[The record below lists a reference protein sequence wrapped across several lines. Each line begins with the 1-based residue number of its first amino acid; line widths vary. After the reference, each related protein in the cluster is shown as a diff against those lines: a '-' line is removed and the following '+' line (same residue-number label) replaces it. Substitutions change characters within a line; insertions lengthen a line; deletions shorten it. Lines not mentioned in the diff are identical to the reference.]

1 MHKILLVDD
10 DENILFAY
18 QRNLR
23 TKFHVSISTSAVEAL
38 GMIANNNDF
47 AVVIS
52 DFNMPGMKG
61 VEFLSKVKEISPDSV
76 RILLT
81 GYADVKTSIDA
92 VNKGNIYRL
101 LTKPCPQEIL
111 LQTIYQAVQK

>member
-10 DENILFAY
+10 DENILFGY

-23 TKFHVSISTSAVEAL
+23 TKFNVSISTSAAEAL
-38 GMIANNNDF
+38 GLISKINDF

-61 VEFLSKVKEISPDSV
+61 VEFLSKVK
-76 RILLT
+76 
-81 GYADVKTSIDA
+81 
-92 VNKGNIYRL
+92 
-101 LTKPCPQEIL
+101 
-111 LQTIYQAVQK
+111 